1 MKRNNLLLLTLLC
14 SIMSFSQTNMED
26 IRRRN
31 YINDFLTYY
40 QEAYEKHQ
48 IKFIEDFFS
57 TNALI
62 ITETKMLVKCGKE
75 LVPHTTKKSSYKHIV
90 ENKKQ
95 YLERLKKIFNTNP
108 RIKINIPNG
117 KIFIARHRI
126 YKEIY
131 GVSFLQMW
139 SDSHNGSNIE
149 DDMLGYVFLIIDFK
163 QNENAPIIH
172 VRTWQPQSNIK
183 SNTDKFNLYDFEI
196 YDF

>member
-1 MKRNNLLLLTLLC
+1 MFLYC
-14 SIMSFSQTNMED
+14 IMSFSQTNMDD

-40 QEAYEKHQ
+40 QEAYEKHK
-48 IKFIEDFFS
+48 INFIEDFFS
-57 TNALI
+57 SNALI
-62 ITETKMLVKCGKE
+62 ITETKKLVKYGKE
-75 LVPHTTKKSSYKHIV
+75 LVPHTTKKSSYEHIV

-95 YLERLKKIFNTNP
+95 YLKRLKKIFNTNP

-117 KIFIARHRI
+117 KKFIARHRT

-183 SNTDKFNLYDFEI
+183 NNTDKFNLYDFEI